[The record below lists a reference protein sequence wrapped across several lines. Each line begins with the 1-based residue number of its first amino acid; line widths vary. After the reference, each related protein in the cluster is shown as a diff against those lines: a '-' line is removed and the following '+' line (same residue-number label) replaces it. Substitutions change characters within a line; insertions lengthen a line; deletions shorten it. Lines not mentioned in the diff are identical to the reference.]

1 MSVWWTLFPNT
12 SHLISLVKPDFSS
25 EHYNALTASNILQA
39 CWPDSNKQIT
49 SLLYNSLMPSLYSNG
64 SILVNILYTIQNH
77 QLHAASIYTL
87 SICFSILSLAPGFY
101 HLYNGAFAYMHNFLL
116 HPIAARMSWKKLAYE
131 KFHGKK
137 KKKETRNTK
146 LPIKVN

>member
-101 HLYNGAFAYMHNFLL
+101 HLYNGAFAYMHNLIIPPFASIMCL
-116 HPIAARMSWKKLAYE
+116 KKLAYL

-137 KKKETRNTK
+137 KKRNQEYKTPSK
-146 LPIKVN
+146 S